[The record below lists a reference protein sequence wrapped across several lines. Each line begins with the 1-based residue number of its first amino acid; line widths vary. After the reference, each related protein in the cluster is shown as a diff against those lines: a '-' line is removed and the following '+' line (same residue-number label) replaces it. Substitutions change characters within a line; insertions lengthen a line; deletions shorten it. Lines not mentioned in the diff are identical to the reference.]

1 MAKLDT
7 KLEITTGL
15 GDNYICE
22 MQDNYDEVYR
32 TLAKVSG
39 TDAMKALADL
49 AKRNTSILKGSK
61 VIVIKNNSPVG
72 VEMNFRINEFGNIGG
87 KDTFQEEIFVR
98 QYLAGGEYML
108 LPNQFMLGYNALD
121 ESAAFASTVDNQ
133 TGAERDA
140 TLAVDSLADV
150 DNVTVTNNIISSA
163 TNTRV
168 YLEPY
173 TSATNCTANLFFV
186 GDLIRIDDE
195 IMEVTAIG
203 DKSDLAN
210 NYLDVKRGM
219 FGSTAATDAANEDP
233 VEFAFFNTQDN
244 FNKYSLAQTNGS
256 GRYTAK
262 NLLGYGRQINL
273 DQPTGI
279 VKGSL
284 AFKFYNAGYQEL
296 GLSGITPST
305 NTGLAA
311 STEYKFNIT
320 VDGGST
326 FSNLTFTTDATN
338 LNFGGNNGV
347 LQKIQAALDTQF
359 FTSGNLFEK
368 QVTVGIVNGDV
379 RFTSGS
385 RTSVSAIALAAP
397 GSGTTPFGVGR
408 IPAIG
413 SIETAIPAL
422 LPDDTI
428 FTNDSYIEKSNIG
441 VFAYD
446 DGKGN
451 ILGAATG
458 TINYQTGEIDFTGP
472 ANAEFSVSFN
482 YDAAFTGGVETTN
495 EFENGI
501 IAISARSMNSKIDA
515 EVEILGF
522 V

>member
-1 MAKLDT
+1 
-7 KLEITTGL
+7 
-15 GDNYICE
+15 
-22 MQDNYDEVYR
+22 MQQIAQQIY
-32 TLAKVSG
+32 
-39 TDAMKALADL
+39 
-49 AKRNTSILKGSK
+49 
-61 VIVIKNNSPVG
+61 
-72 VEMNFRINEFGNIGG
+72 
-87 KDTFQEEIFVR
+87 
-98 QYLAGGEYML
+98 
-108 LPNQFMLGYNALD
+108 
-121 ESAAFASTVDNQ
+121 
-133 TGAERDA
+133 
-140 TLAVDSLADV
+140 
-150 DNVTVTNNIISSA
+150 
-163 TNTRV
+163 
-168 YLEPY
+168 
-173 TSATNCTANLFFV
+173 FFV
-186 GDLIRIDDE
+186 GDLIRVDDE

-219 FGSTAATDAANEDP
+219 FGSTAASDHADNEN
-233 VEFAFFNTQDN
+233 VEFPFFNTQDN
-244 FNKYSLAQTNGS
+244 FNKYTLAQTNGS

-262 NLLGYGRQINL
+262 NLLGYGRQVNQ
-273 DQPTGI
+273 DHPTGI

-311 STEYKFNIT
+311 STTYQFNIT

-326 FSNLTFTTDATN
+326 FVDLAFTTDATN

-359 FTSGNLFEK
+359 YTSGNLFEK

-385 RTSVSAIALAAP
+385 RTSVSAITLAAP

-413 SIETAIPAL
+413 SIETAVTAL

-428 FTNDSYIEKSNIG
+428 FTKDTYIEKSNIN

-472 ANAEFSVSFN
+472 ANSEFAVSFN

-501 IAISARSMNSKIDA
+501 IAISARSMNTKIDA

>member
-39 TDAMKALADL
+39 TDAMKGIADL

-284 AFKFYNAGYQEL
+284 AFKFFNAGYQEL

-311 STEYKFNIT
+311 STTYQFNIT

-326 FSNLTFTTDATN
+326 FVDLGFTTDATN

-359 FTSGNLFEK
+359 YTSGNLFEK

-379 RFTSGS
+379 RFTSGT
-385 RTSVSAIALAAP
+385 RNRVSAILLAAP

-413 SIETAIPAL
+413 SIESAVVAT

-428 FTNDSYIEKSNIG
+428 EDKTYNISVSNKA

-446 DGKGN
+446 DAKGN
-451 ILGAATG
+451 ILGVATG
-458 TINYQTGEIDFTGP
+458 TLNYETGAIDITGP
-472 ANAEFSVSFN
+472 ANAEFVVSFN
-482 YDAAFTGGVETTN
+482 YDSAHSGGLNQTN
-495 EFENGI
+495 TLKTL
-501 IAISARSMNSKIDA
+501 SARSLNSKLDSEI
-515 EVEILGF
+515 EVLGF